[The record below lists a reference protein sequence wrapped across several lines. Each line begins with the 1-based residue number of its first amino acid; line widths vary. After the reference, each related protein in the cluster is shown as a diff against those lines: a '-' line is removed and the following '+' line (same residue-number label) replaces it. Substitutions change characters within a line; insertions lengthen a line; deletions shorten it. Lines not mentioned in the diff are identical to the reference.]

1 MITSSTKVKSFVED
15 FLYRKSKFMTL
26 RKTINADIITPI
38 LAYLRLDL
46 KHKLIL
52 ESIPREKENSRYS
65 MIAYNPVH
73 EIKFENGVLTDNGQV
88 KTGDPLDYLGELT
101 IKNTEDSSLPFT
113 GGAIGFVSYDT
124 ISFYENI
131 GEIPEDVIG
140 TPDLHFFL
148 YESYLIFDHK
158 KEQITIVESDI
169 YSGRSE
175 LDQELAMALVLSNL
189 TRPHKNEFETVKLN
203 PLSFT
208 SNTAKAEFMGMV
220 EQAQSYIKN
229 GDMFQI
235 VLSQRLTSQITGN
248 PFDYYRNLRLTNP
261 SNYLY
266 FLDFGDYQIMG
277 ASPESLV
284 SVKNGVV
291 TTNPIAGT
299 RPRGAD
305 EAEDDALSKDL
316 LGDQKEVAEHRM
328 LVDLGRNDIGKIS
341 KVGTVK
347 VTKYMEVE
355 YFRYVMHLTSVV
367 KGELLDSVSSLD
379 ALKSTL
385 PAGTVSGAPKIRAM
399 QRIYELEKTKR
410 GIYAGAIGYLSSNS
424 DMDFAIALR
433 TMVLKDGMA
442 HAQAGAGIVFDSV
455 PENEYQETLNKA
467 KAMTKIGE
475 SNDFIS

>member
-1 MITSSTKVKSFVED
+1 
-15 FLYRKSKFMTL
+15 MTL
-26 RKTINADIITPI
+26 KKTVNADIITPI
-38 LAYLRLDL
+38 LAYLRLEL

-88 KTGDPLDYLGELT
+88 KTGDPLNYLGELT
-101 IKNTEDSSLPFT
+101 VKNTEASSLPFT

-220 EQAQSYIKN
+220 EQAQTYIKN

-433 TMVLKDGMA
+433 TMVLKDGKA

>member
-1 MITSSTKVKSFVED
+1 
-15 FLYRKSKFMTL
+15 MTL
-26 RKTINADIITPI
+26 KKTVNADIITPI
-38 LAYLRLDL
+38 LAYLRLEL

-101 IKNTEDSSLPFT
+101 VKNTEASSLPFT

-124 ISFYENI
+124 IALYEYI
-131 GEIPEDVIG
+131 VEIPEDVIG

-220 EQAQSYIKN
+220 EQAQTYIKN

-433 TMVLKDGMA
+433 TMVLKDGKA

>member
-1 MITSSTKVKSFVED
+1 
-15 FLYRKSKFMTL
+15 MTL

-38 LAYLRLDL
+38 LAYLRLEL

-88 KTGDPLDYLGELT
+88 KTGDPLNYLGELT
-101 IKNTEDSSLPFT
+101 VKNTEASSLPFT

-220 EQAQSYIKN
+220 EQAQTYIKN

-433 TMVLKDGMA
+433 TMVLKDGKA

>member
-1 MITSSTKVKSFVED
+1 
-15 FLYRKSKFMTL
+15 MTL
-26 RKTINADIITPI
+26 KKTINADIITPI
-38 LAYLRLDL
+38 LAYLRLEL

-88 KTGDPLDYLGELT
+88 KTGDPLNYLGELT
-101 IKNTEDSSLPFT
+101 VKNTEASSLPFT

-175 LDQELAMALVLSNL
+175 LDQELAMSLVLSNL
-189 TRPHKNEFETVKLN
+189 TQPHKNEFETVKLN

-220 EQAQSYIKN
+220 EQAQTYIKN

-379 ALKSTL
+379 ALKLTL

-433 TMVLKDGMA
+433 TMVLKDGKA

>member
-1 MITSSTKVKSFVED
+1 
-15 FLYRKSKFMTL
+15 MTL
-26 RKTINADIITPI
+26 KKTINADIITPI
-38 LAYLRLDL
+38 LAYLRLEL

-88 KTGDPLDYLGELT
+88 KTGDPLNYLGELT
-101 IKNTEDSSLPFT
+101 VKNTEASSLPFT

-220 EQAQSYIKN
+220 EQAQTYIKN

-433 TMVLKDGMA
+433 TMVLKDGKA

>member
-1 MITSSTKVKSFVED
+1 
-15 FLYRKSKFMTL
+15 MTL

-220 EQAQSYIKN
+220 EQAQTYIKN

-341 KVGTVK
+341 KVGSVK

-433 TMVLKDGMA
+433 TMVLKDGKA

>member
-1 MITSSTKVKSFVED
+1 
-15 FLYRKSKFMTL
+15 MTL
-26 RKTINADIITPI
+26 KKTINADIITPI
-38 LAYLRLDL
+38 LAYLRLEL

-88 KTGDPLDYLGELT
+88 KTGDPLNYLGELT
-101 IKNTEDSSLPFT
+101 VKNTEASSLPFT

-175 LDQELAMALVLSNL
+175 LDQELAMSLVLSNL
-189 TRPHKNEFETVKLN
+189 TQPHKNEFETVKLN

-220 EQAQSYIKN
+220 EQAQTYIKN

-433 TMVLKDGMA
+433 TMVLKDGKA

>member
-1 MITSSTKVKSFVED
+1 MQ
-15 FLYRKSKFMTL
+15 L

-38 LAYLRLDL
+38 LAYLRLDFDR
-46 KHKLIL
+46 KLIL
-52 ESIPREKENSRYS
+52 ESIPREKEHARYS
-65 MIAYNPVH
+65 MIAYHPVH
-73 EIKFENGVLTDNGQV
+73 EIKFQDGILTDNGAV
-88 KTGDPLDYLGELT
+88 KSGDPLDYLNALVV
-101 IKNTEDSSLPFT
+101 KNKAVSDLPFT

-124 ISFYENI
+124 ISLYENI
-131 GEIPEDVIG
+131 GQIPTDCIG
-140 TPDLHFFL
+140 TPDLHFFV
-148 YESYLIFDHK
+148 YDSYLIFDHK
-158 KEQITIVESDI
+158 KEQITIVEADI
-169 YSGRSE
+169 YSGRTQNE
-175 LDQELAMALVLSNL
+175 LEASMALVLSSL
-189 TRPHKNEFETVKLN
+189 MRPHKSEFETVKLN
-203 PLSFT
+203 PLTFK
-208 SNTAKAEFMGMV
+208 SNTTKADFLKMV
-220 EQAQSYIKN
+220 EQAKTYIKQ
-229 GDMFQI
+229 GDLFQI
-235 VLSQRLTSQITGN
+235 VLSQRLTSAISGN

-261 SNYLY
+261 ANYLY

-284 SVKNGVV
+284 SVKSGVV

-305 EAEDDALSKDL
+305 EAEDKALSEDL
-316 LGDQKEVAEHRM
+316 QTDMKEVAEHRM

-341 KVGTVK
+341 KIGSVK
-347 VTKYMEVE
+347 VTKYMAVE

-367 KGELLDSVSSLD
+367 KGALLDTVSSLD
-379 ALKSTL
+379 ALKLTL

-433 TMVLKDGMA
+433 TMVLKDGQA
-442 HAQAGAGIVFDSV
+442 HAQAGAGIVYDSQ

>member
-1 MITSSTKVKSFVED
+1 
-15 FLYRKSKFMTL
+15 MTL

-38 LAYLRLDL
+38 LAYLRLEL

-65 MIAYNPVH
+65 MVAYNPVH

-101 IKNTEDSSLPFT
+101 IKNTEASSLPFT

-220 EQAQSYIKN
+220 EQAQTYIKN

-433 TMVLKDGMA
+433 TMVLKDGKA

>member
-1 MITSSTKVKSFVED
+1 M
-15 FLYRKSKFMTL
+15 YRKRKLMTL

-73 EIKFENGVLTDNGQV
+73 EIKFEKGVLTDNGQV

-101 IKNTEDSSLPFT
+101 VKNTEASSIPFT

-124 ISFYENI
+124 ISLYENI
-131 GEIPEDVIG
+131 GEIPEDVIE

-158 KEQITIVESDI
+158 KEQITIVESAI
-169 YSGRSE
+169 YSGRSA
-175 LDQELAMALVLSNL
+175 LDQQLAMDLVLSNL

-203 PLSFT
+203 PLSFK
-208 SNTAKAEFMGMV
+208 SNTAKAEFMTMV

-235 VLSQRLTSQITGN
+235 VLSQRLTSQMTGN

-433 TMVLKDGMA
+433 TMVLKDGKA

>member
-1 MITSSTKVKSFVED
+1 
-15 FLYRKSKFMTL
+15 MTL
-26 RKTINADIITPI
+26 KKTINADIITPI
-38 LAYLRLDL
+38 LAYLRLEL

-52 ESIPREKENSRYS
+52 ESIPREKEDSRYS

-88 KTGDPLDYLGELT
+88 KTGDPLNYLGELT
-101 IKNTEDSSLPFT
+101 VKNTEASSLPFT

-220 EQAQSYIKN
+220 EQAQTYIKN

-433 TMVLKDGMA
+433 TMVLKDGKA

>member
-1 MITSSTKVKSFVED
+1 
-15 FLYRKSKFMTL
+15 MTL

-220 EQAQSYIKN
+220 EQAQTYIKN

-266 FLDFGDYQIMG
+266 FLDFGDYQIIG

>member
-1 MITSSTKVKSFVED
+1 
-15 FLYRKSKFMTL
+15 LYRKRKLMTL

-73 EIKFENGVLTDNGQV
+73 EIKFEKGVLTDNGQV

-101 IKNTEDSSLPFT
+101 VKNTEASSIPFT

-124 ISFYENI
+124 ISLYENI
-131 GEIPEDVIG
+131 GEIPEDVIE

-158 KEQITIVESDI
+158 KEQITIVESAI
-169 YSGRSE
+169 YSGRSA
-175 LDQELAMALVLSNL
+175 LDQQLAMDLVLSNL

-203 PLSFT
+203 PLSFK
-208 SNTAKAEFMGMV
+208 SNTAKAEFMTMV

-235 VLSQRLTSQITGN
+235 VLSQRLTSQMTGN

-433 TMVLKDGMA
+433 TMVLKDGKA

>member
-1 MITSSTKVKSFVED
+1 MK
-15 FLYRKSKFMTL
+15 RK
-26 RKTINADIITPI
+26 I
-38 LAYLRLDL
+38 
-46 KHKLIL
+46 IL

-73 EIKFENGVLTDNGQV
+73 EIKFENGVLTDNGIE

-101 IKNTEDSSLPFT
+101 VKNKVVSDLPFT

-131 GEIPEDVIG
+131 GQIPKDVIG

-148 YESYLIFDHK
+148 YESYLVFDHK

-169 YSGRSE
+169 YSGRS
-175 LDQELAMALVLSNL
+175 DADAKLAMELVLSNL
-189 TRPHKNEFETVKLN
+189 TRPHKAEFETVKLN
-203 PLSFT
+203 KLSFQ
-208 SNTAKAEFMGMV
+208 SNTEKADFIKMV
-220 EQAQSYIKN
+220 EKAKTYIKN

-235 VLSQRLTSQITGN
+235 VLSQRLTSDLTGN

-299 RPRGAD
+299 RPRGSSELED
-305 EAEDDALSKDL
+305 ERLTADL
-316 LGDQKEVAEHRM
+316 LSDKKEVAEHRM
-328 LVDLGRNDIGKIS
+328 LVDLGRNDIGKIA
-341 KVGTVK
+341 KIGTVK

-367 KGELLDSVSSLD
+367 KGELLDNVTSLD

-433 TMVLKDGMA
+433 TMVLKDGKA

-467 KAMTKIGE
+467 KAMTQIGE

>member
-1 MITSSTKVKSFVED
+1 M
-15 FLYRKSKFMTL
+15 YRKTKFMTL

-46 KHKLIL
+46 PRKLIL

-73 EIKFENGVLTDNGQV
+73 EIKFENGVLTDNGEV
-88 KTGDPLDYLGELT
+88 KSGDPLDYLNVLT
-101 IKNTEDSSLPFT
+101 IKNTELSDLPFT

-124 ISFYENI
+124 IALYENI

-169 YSGRSE
+169 YSGRSAF
-175 LDQELAMALVLSNL
+175 DKQLAMDLVLSNL
-189 TRPHKNEFETVKLN
+189 MRPHKNEFETVKLN
-203 PLSFT
+203 PLSFK
-208 SNTAKAEFMGMV
+208 SNTTKADFLKMV
-220 EQAQSYIKN
+220 EQAKTYIKN
-229 GDMFQI
+229 GDMFQV
-235 VLSQRLTSQITGN
+235 VLSQRLTSEITGN

-305 EAEDDALSKDL
+305 DLEDEALANDL
-316 LGDQKEVAEHRM
+316 LADQKESAEHRM

-341 KVGTVK
+341 NIGTVK

-367 KGELLDSVSSLD
+367 KGELLPSVSSLD

-433 TMVLKDGMA
+433 TMVLKDGKA

>member
-1 MITSSTKVKSFVED
+1 
-15 FLYRKSKFMTL
+15 MTL
-26 RKTINADIITPI
+26 KKTINADIITPI
-38 LAYLRLDL
+38 LAYLRLEL

-88 KTGDPLDYLGELT
+88 KTGDPLNYLGELT
-101 IKNTEDSSLPFT
+101 VKNTEASSLPFT

-189 TRPHKNEFETVKLN
+189 TRSHKNEFETVKLN

-220 EQAQSYIKN
+220 EQAQTYIKN

-433 TMVLKDGMA
+433 TMVLKDGKA

>member
-1 MITSSTKVKSFVED
+1 
-15 FLYRKSKFMTL
+15 MTL
-26 RKTINADIITPI
+26 KKTINADIITPI
-38 LAYLRLDL
+38 LAYLRLEL

-88 KTGDPLDYLGELT
+88 KTGDPLNYLGELT
-101 IKNTEDSSLPFT
+101 VKNTEASSLPFT

-220 EQAQSYIKN
+220 EQAQTYIKN

-433 TMVLKDGMA
+433 TMVLKDGKA

-455 PENEYQETLNKA
+455 PENEYQEILNKA

>member
-1 MITSSTKVKSFVED
+1 
-15 FLYRKSKFMTL
+15 MTL
-26 RKTINADIITPI
+26 KKTINADIITPI
-38 LAYLRLDL
+38 LAYLRLEL

-101 IKNTEDSSLPFT
+101 VKNTEASSLPFT

-175 LDQELAMALVLSNL
+175 LDQELAMALVLLNL

-220 EQAQSYIKN
+220 EQAQTYIKN

-433 TMVLKDGMA
+433 TMVLKDGKA

>member
-1 MITSSTKVKSFVED
+1 
-15 FLYRKSKFMTL
+15 MTL

-433 TMVLKDGMA
+433 TMVLRDGMA

>member
-1 MITSSTKVKSFVED
+1 
-15 FLYRKSKFMTL
+15 MTL
-26 RKTINADIITPI
+26 KKTINADIITPI
-38 LAYLRLDL
+38 LAYLRLEL
-46 KHKLIL
+46 QHKLIL

-88 KTGDPLDYLGELT
+88 KTGDPLDYLGKLT
-101 IKNTEDSSLPFT
+101 VKNTEASSLPFM

-124 ISFYENI
+124 ISLYENI
-131 GEIPEDVIG
+131 GQIPEDVIG

-169 YSGRSE
+169 YSERSA
-175 LDQELAMALVLSNL
+175 LDQQLAMDLVLSNL
-189 TRPHKNEFETVKLN
+189 TRPHRHEFETVKLN
-203 PLSFT
+203 PLSFK
-208 SNTAKAEFMGMV
+208 SNTAKADFMGMV
-220 EQAQSYIKN
+220 EQAQTYIKN

-433 TMVLKDGMA
+433 TMVLKDGKA
-442 HAQAGAGIVFDSV
+442 HAQAGAGIVFDSI
-455 PENEYQETLNKA
+455 PENEYQETLNKV